1 MTLYATFPY
10 DCPYLPDRTAVSAV
24 YDPHVAV
31 DTALYGELIRFG
43 FRRSGD
49 RLYRPHCPGCR
60 ACESLRIP
68 VEAFRPDRSQRRT
81 WRRNADLAVAVE
93 GTEFREEHFALYRR
107 YQQGRH
113 PGGEMDFEDPADYTR
128 ACLES
133 PVDTRLITFRTPEG
147 RLLAVAVTDFLPTG
161 LSAMYTFFD
170 PDADRRSLG
179 TYAILWQI
187 HHAREVGLPHVYL
200 GYWVRE
206 SPKMAYKSRFLP
218 AEVWSGAR
226 WQALEGPRTE
236 PDRAGPL

>member
-10 DCPYLPDRTAVSAV
+10 DCPYLANRTAVSAV
-24 YDPHVAV
+24 YDPHLPV
-31 DTALYGELIRFG
+31 DTGLYGELIRYG
-43 FRRSGD
+43 FRRSGE
-49 RLYRPHCPGCR
+49 RLYRPHCPGCS

-68 VEAFRPDRSQRRT
+68 VAGFRPDRSQRRT
-81 WRRNADLAVAVE
+81 WRRNGDLSVSVE
-93 GTEFREEHFALYRR
+93 RSEFQEEHFALYRR

-113 PGGEMDFEDPADYTR
+113 PGGEMDFDDPTEYAR

-133 PVDTRLITFRTPEG
+133 PVDTRLITFRGPDEG

-170 PDADRRSLG
+170 PDAARRSLG

-187 HHAREVGLPHVYL
+187 RHARELDLPHVYL

-206 SPKMAYKSRFLP
+206 SPKMAYKSRFRP
-218 AEVWSGAR
+218 SEVWSGYGWRELASP
-226 WQALEGPRTE
+226 E
-236 PDRAGPL
+236 D